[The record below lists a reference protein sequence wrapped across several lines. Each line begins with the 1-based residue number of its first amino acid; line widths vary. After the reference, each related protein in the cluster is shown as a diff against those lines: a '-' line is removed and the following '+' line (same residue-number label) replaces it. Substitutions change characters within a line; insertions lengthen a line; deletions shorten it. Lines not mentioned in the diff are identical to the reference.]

1 MTKSAK
7 IALGVGTFWP
17 FAYLFVFFIF
27 VFGFM
32 INAPEP
38 GEKSGF
44 PLFMVV
50 FFALHLF
57 TMLLGMALTVFYMV
71 NIFRNDRVDKDKK
84 VLWAVVI
91 FLGSM
96 IAMPIYWYLYIWK
109 EAASPTP
116 LPSALGSGDS
126 STWVNNA
133 TTSAHQHEYVPPQ
146 QPPNWRE

>member
-7 IALGVGTFWP
+7 IALGVATLWP
-17 FAYLFVFFIF
+17 FAYLFVFFAF
-27 VFGFM
+27 FFGIM
-32 INAPEP
+32 INSP
-38 GEKSGF
+38 GPGKEAGI

-109 EAASPTP
+109 EAAGPAP
-116 LPSALGSGDS
+116 LPSALGSADS
-126 STWVNNA
+126 SSWVNNA
-133 TTSAHQHEYVPPQ
+133 TTSAPQHEYVPPR